1 MVSELKKY
9 INRITTRN
17 VTFHSIKHSEYL
29 HPKDPTKFLIIVYG
43 MGRFSTTETLDVTLL
58 SHWQDF
64 TPSLVQHEG
73 LFYFLTIEKPFIV
86 ATLV

>member
-29 HPKDPTKFLIIVYG
+29 HPKDSTKFLVVVNIADKSRAKVTCDI
-43 MGRFSTTETLDVTLL
+43 TLL
-58 SHWQDF
+58 SYWQDF
-64 TPSLVQHEG
+64 TPRLIQHEG